1 MRITILLLALL
12 APATAMASAPP
23 PPAAPAKSLWID
35 WTALSRRAVEALP
48 QVSGDPV
55 AEARSLGDRVGRLV
69 AAGDCRGG
77 ERMALAA
84 GDSALVRAVRDY
96 CRS

>member
-1 MRITILLLALL
+1 MRIAILLLALL
-12 APATAMASAPP
+12 APATAMASAPQP
-23 PPAAPAKSLWID
+23 AAAPAKSMWID
-35 WTALSRRAVEALP
+35 WTALNRRAAEALP
-48 QVSGDPV
+48 PVSADPV

>member
-1 MRITILLLALL
+1 MRITLLMLALTV
-12 APATAMASAPP
+12 PAMAQAADPAPVQDSAK
-23 PPAAPAKSLWID
+23 ALWSD
-35 WTALSRRAVEALP
+35 WGTLSRRAAEAQP
-48 QVSGDPV
+48 EIRGDSV
-55 AEARSLGDRVGRLV
+55 AEARTLGDRVGKLV

-96 CRS
+96 CR